1 MKKNPN
7 SRKLIVIVGPTA
19 VGKSELAVELA
30 RKYGG
35 EIISADSRQ
44 VYTGLDIGTGKVT
57 KKGMHGIPHHL
68 LDVTD
73 PRRQFTVAKYT
84 KLAQKALDDI
94 LARGKLPIIC
104 GGTGLYIDA
113 LLGRVLIPEVPPN
126 PKLRKQLERK
136 SVSSLFAM
144 LQKLDPGRAETI
156 DRHNSRR
163 LVRAIEIATVLGR
176 VPVRAVILKN
186 NSIAVQPLYIGLT
199 LPKNEL
205 KGKIALRLTARI
217 DSGMIEEAKRLH
229 TERVSWKRMEEL
241 GLEYRYVSRFLR
253 GRISREEMVAELQSE
268 IWHYAK
274 RQMTWFKRNK
284 EIRWFKPSEQ
294 SVIEEK
300 VRKFIST

>member
-1 MKKNPN
+1 M
-7 SRKLIVIVGPTA
+7 
-19 VGKSELAVELA
+19 
-30 RKYGG
+30 
-35 EIISADSRQ
+35 
-44 VYTGLDIGTGKVT
+44 T

-126 PKLRKQLERK
+126 SKLRKQLERK

-205 KGKIALRLTARI
+205 KGKIA
-217 DSGMIEEAKRLH
+217 
-229 TERVSWKRMEEL
+229 
-241 GLEYRYVSRFLR
+241 FLR
-253 GRISREEMVAELQSE
+253 HA
-268 IWHYAK
+268 
-274 RQMTWFKRNK
+274 
-284 EIRWFKPSEQ
+284 
-294 SVIEEK
+294 
-300 VRKFIST
+300 